1 MIVLSKHPEYK
12 PKDKCSCGAEDALFD
27 FVPDTIYGISIQKS
41 CCIHDDRY
49 TRGGTLDDKIVAD
62 HEFLLNM
69 LLQIEAF
76 GKAKPK
82 REDFKTWHAYSLARV
97 RWTMTPLYLARTRA
111 LKYYEAVVRLGGD
124 SFNWLT
130 N

>member
-1 MIVLSKHPEYK
+1 MIVLSTHPEYK
-12 PKDKCSCGAEDALFD
+12 PKEKCSCGAEDALFD

-49 TRGGTLDDKIVAD
+49 ARGGNLNDKITAD

-76 GKAKPK
+76 GKEKPK
-82 REDFKTWHAYSLARV
+82 REDFKNWREFSLAKA
-97 RWTMTPLYLARTRA
+97 RWYATPLYLARARA
-111 LKYYEAVVRLGGD
+111 LKYYEAVARMGD
-124 SFNWLT
+124 SSFNWIT